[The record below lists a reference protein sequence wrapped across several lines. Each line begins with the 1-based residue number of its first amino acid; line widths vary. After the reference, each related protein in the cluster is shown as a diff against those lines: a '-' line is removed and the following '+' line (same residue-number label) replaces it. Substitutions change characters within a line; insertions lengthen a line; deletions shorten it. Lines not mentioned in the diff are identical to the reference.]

1 VRYARRS
8 TAIAALLI
16 AGLSMA
22 GMPDASAATSHR
34 ITSRPVPAVSIPK
47 GWQSYAYGG
56 VTISDPKSWAV
67 KHNMN
72 CRNTSAPGV
81 LLLGYPKE
89 LETCLQ
95 LPHQHYSDNYVAI
108 YASTAATTATGAPI
122 RVNSLTV
129 AVGFGSRAQLEWN
142 IPSFGLQ
149 VVAGS
154 SKGERILHT
163 LRRS

>member
-1 VRYARRS
+1 
-8 TAIAALLI
+8 
-16 AGLSMA
+16 MA
-22 GMPDASAATSHR
+22 GMPEASAATSHR
-34 ITSRPVPAVSIPK
+34 TSSRPVPAVSIPK

-56 VTISDPKSWAV
+56 VTISVPKSWAV
-67 KHNMN
+67 KHNAN

-89 LETCLQ
+89 LESCLQ
-95 LPHQHYSDNYVAI
+95 VPHQYFTNNYVAI

-122 RVNSLTV
+122 KVNSLTV
-129 AVGFGSRAQLEWN
+129 AGGFGSPAKLEWN
-142 IPSFGLQ
+142 VPSFGLQ
-149 VVAGS
+149 VIAGS